1 MLLRN
6 FDCLKYFLP
15 EEARFKLPIYRS
27 GSFRI
32 RPIYSSRIMMM
43 MSFFILHPNF
53 GTIYPHHCSH
63 TTCVGIFTAFTRGTY
78 KKKTRVY
85 LDLSIIVVYKG
96 VRFQIS
102 MGTTLPKK
110 RGNLEILFL
119 SSAVGKNRRRR
130 VRFRISLF
138 SWIRPI
144 IRQLAQKDDDD
155 DRTASLLLF

>member
-1 MLLRN
+1 VLLRN

-63 TTCVGIFTAFTRGTY
+63 TTCVGIQYGSSQLSLEGHT
-78 KKKTRVY
+78 KKKLECTWTCQSSLCTRVCGFK
-85 LDLSIIVVYKG
+85 LAWVLHF
-96 VRFQIS
+96 R
-102 MGTTLPKK
+102 KK
-110 RGNLEILFL
+110 EEILK
-119 SSAVGKNRRRR
+119 SSFCPQQWEK
-130 VRFRISLF
+130 IEEE
-138 SWIRPI
+138 
-144 IRQLAQKDDDD
+144 K
-155 DRTASLLLF
+155 